1 MTSIKN
7 PEPVDVVIVGAGAGG
22 ATAAKVLTEAGL
34 RVVGLERG
42 PWLKPEHA
50 SGDELKYL
58 NRNFIWQ
65 DPKLKPR
72 TYRQNES
79 EEAVVTNFSAT
90 PQVVGGGTT
99 HWGGMVPR
107 MTESDFKLRS
117 LHGDV
122 EGASLVDWPISYDEL
137 EPYYT
142 RVEWEFGTS
151 GLAGANRWEGRR
163 SKGYPTKPSPL
174 SQIGRTFATAMDRL
188 GHSTFPMPQGMV
200 TEPYRG
206 RQPFSENG
214 FWQQYPDP
222 GTGKSSTLINF
233 IPDAVATGLY
243 DLRPD
248 CYVSEILVGPDGRAT
263 GVRYQDE
270 DGNEFVQ
277 KAKAVIVA
285 GGGIETPRL
294 LLMSKSALFPDGL
307 ANGSGQVGRNAT
319 FHQYS
324 FSVGLFDRE
333 VSDPLYGWAG
343 HYMSLCSFDFYETDA
358 SRGHILGSLIFPSMI
373 GHPVNWSF
381 PGRPSWGQAAKDA
394 DRELFN
400 HSMKI
405 GILLHDLP
413 RESNRVDLDPTVKDA
428 WGLPVARITHTPH
441 PNDFA
446 QEKWQVAKNGE
457 ILDAAGAAKVVPVN
471 MERITGNTSHE
482 LGTVRMGNDPA
493 TSVVDRWCRSHEVPN
508 LYVFDASFFP
518 TATGIN
524 PALTIM
530 ANAWR
535 CSDRIIAVDSRG
547 WSSDD

>member
-1 MTSIKN
+1 M
-7 PEPVDVVIVGAGAGG
+7 
-22 ATAAKVLTEAGL
+22 
-34 RVVGLERG
+34 
-42 PWLKPEHA
+42 
-50 SGDELKYL
+50 
-58 NRNFIWQ
+58 
-65 DPKLKPR
+65 KPR
-72 TYRQNES
+72 TYRANDT
-79 EEAVVTNFSAT
+79 EEAVITNFSAT

-107 MTESDFKLRS
+107 MTASDFKLRT

-122 EGASLVDWPISYDEL
+122 PGASLVDWPISYDEL

-163 SKGYPTKPSPL
+163 SRGYPTKPSPL
-174 SQIGRTFATAMDRL
+174 SQIGRTFATGMDKL
-188 GHSTFPMPQGMV
+188 GHGTFPMPQGMV

-222 GTGKSSTLINF
+222 GTGKSSTLISF
-233 IPDAVATGLY
+233 IPDAVNTGLY

-248 CYVSEILVGPDGRAT
+248 CYVSEILVGKDGRAT

-270 DGNEFVQ
+270 NGDEWVQ
-277 KAKAVIVA
+277 YAKAVIVS

-294 LLMSKSALFPDGL
+294 LLMSRSPQFPDGL
-307 ANGSGQVGRNAT
+307 ANSSGQVGKNAT

-324 FSVGLFDRE
+324 FSVGLFDRDLR
-333 VSDPLYGWAG
+333 DPLYGWSG
-343 HYMSLCSFDFYETDA
+343 HYMSGCSFDFYETDE
-358 SRGHILGSLIFPSMI
+358 SRGHILGSLIFPSML

-381 PGRPSWGQAAKDA
+381 PGRPTWGSAAKDA

-413 RESNRVDLDPTVKDA
+413 VESNRVDLDPTVTDA

-441 PNDFA
+441 SNDYA
-446 QEKWQVAKNGE
+446 QEKWQVKKNGE
-457 ILDAAGAAKVVPVN
+457 ILEAAGASKVVPVN

-482 LGTVRMGNDPA
+482 LGTTRMGNDPA
-493 TSVVDRWCRSHEVPN
+493 TSVVDRWCRTHDVPN

-530 ANAWR
+530 ANTWR
-535 CSDRIIAVDSRG
+535 CVDRILQVDRHT
-547 WSSDD
+547 WS

>member
-1 MTSIKN
+1 MIKQTKRK
-7 PEPVDVVIVGAGAGG
+7 PEPTDVVIVGVGAGG

-50 SGDELKYL
+50 SGDEIKIL
-58 NRNFIWQ
+58 NRNYLWQ

-72 TYRQNES
+72 TVRASES
-79 EEAVVTNFSAT
+79 EKAVVTNFSAT

-107 MTESDFKLRS
+107 MTVNDFRMRS
-117 LHGDV
+117 LLGEID
-122 EGASLVDWPISYDEL
+122 GASLVDWPITYEEL

-142 RVEWEFGTS
+142 KVEWEFGTS
-151 GLAGANRWEGRR
+151 GLAGANRWEGPR
-163 SKGYPTKPSPL
+163 SRGYPTKPSNL
-174 SQIGRTFATAMDRL
+174 SQIGRVFATAMDKL

-200 TEPYRG
+200 SEPYRG
-206 RQPFSENG
+206 REPFSENG

-222 GTGKSSTLINF
+222 GSGKSSTLITF
-233 IPDAVATGLY
+233 VPDALATGRF

-248 CYVSEILVGPDGRAT
+248 CYVREILVGKDGRAT
-263 GVRYQDE
+263 GVLYQDA
-270 DGNEFVQ
+270 DGTEIVQ
-277 KAKAVIVA
+277 EAKAVIVA

-294 LLMSKSALFPDGL
+294 LLMSTSSQFPDGL
-307 ANGSGQVGRNAT
+307 ANSSGMVGRNAT

-333 VSDPLYGWAG
+333 LHDPLYGWSG
-343 HYMSLCSFDFYETDA
+343 HYMNLCSFDFYETDE
-358 SRGHILGSLIFPSMI
+358 SRGHVLGSLIFPSMI
-373 GHPVNWSF
+373 GHPINWTF
-381 PGRPSWGQAAKDA
+381 PGKPTWGQAAKDA
-394 DRELFN
+394 DREFFN

-405 GILLHDLP
+405 GVLLHDLP
-413 RESNRVDLDPTVKDA
+413 VESNRVDLDPDVVDA

-441 PNDFA
+441 PNDYA
-446 QEKWQVAKNGE
+446 QERWQIAKNGE
-457 ILDAAGAAKVVPVN
+457 ILEAAGASRVIPVN

-482 LGTVRMGNDPA
+482 LGTARMGNDPA
-493 TSVVDRWCRSHEVPN
+493 TSVVDRWCRTHDVPN

-530 ANAWR
+530 ANTWR
-535 CSDRIIAVDSRG
+535 CVDHMLAYDRHG
-547 WSSDD
+547 WT

>member
-1 MTSIKN
+1 MIKHTKRK
-7 PEPVDVVIVGAGAGG
+7 PEPTDVVIIGVGAGG

-50 SGDELKYL
+50 SGDELKIL
-58 NRNFIWQ
+58 NRNYLWQ
-65 DPKLKPR
+65 DPRLKPR
-72 TYRQNES
+72 TVRASES
-79 EEAVVTNFSAT
+79 EKAVVTNFSAT

-107 MTESDFKLRS
+107 MTVDDFRMRS
-117 LHGDV
+117 LLGDI
-122 EGASLVDWPISYDEL
+122 EGASLVDWPITYEEL
-137 EPYYT
+137 EPYYS

-151 GLAGANRWEGRR
+151 GLAGANRWEGPR
-163 SKGYPTKPSPL
+163 SRGYPTKPSNL
-174 SQIGRTFATAMDRL
+174 SQIGRVFATAMERL

-200 TEPYRG
+200 SEPYRG
-206 RQPFSENG
+206 REPFSENG

-222 GTGKSSTLINF
+222 GSGKSSTLITF
-233 IPDAVATGLY
+233 VPDALATGRF

-248 CYVSEILVGPDGRAT
+248 CYVREILVGKDGRAT
-263 GVRYQDE
+263 GVLYE
-270 DGNEFVQ
+270 DADGTELVQ
-277 KAKAVIVA
+277 EAKAVIVA

-294 LLMSKSALFPDGL
+294 LLMSTSQQFPDGL
-307 ANGSGQVGRNAT
+307 ANSSGMVGRNAT

-333 VSDPLYGWAG
+333 LHDPLYGWSG
-343 HYMSLCSFDFYETDA
+343 HYMNLCSFDFYQTDE
-358 SRGHILGSLIFPSMI
+358 SRGHVLGSLIFPSMI
-373 GHPVNWSF
+373 GHPINWTF
-381 PGRPSWGQAAKDA
+381 PGKPTWGQAAKDA
-394 DRELFN
+394 DREFFN

-405 GILLHDLP
+405 GVLLHDLP
-413 RESNRVDLDPTVKDA
+413 VESNRVDLDPDVVDA

-441 PNDFA
+441 PNDYA
-446 QEKWQVAKNGE
+446 QERWQIAKNGE
-457 ILDAAGAAKVVPVN
+457 ILEAAGASRVIPVN

-482 LGTVRMGNDPA
+482 LGTARMGNDPA
-493 TSVVDRWCRSHEVPN
+493 TSVVDRWCRTHDMPN

-530 ANAWR
+530 ANTWR
-535 CSDRIIAVDSRG
+535 CVDHMLAYDRHG
-547 WSSDD
+547 WT

>member
-1 MTSIKN
+1 MTTKKN
-7 PEPVDVVIVGAGAGG
+7 PEPVDVVIIGAGAGG

-50 SGDELKYL
+50 SGDELKFL

-65 DPKLKPR
+65 DPRLKPR
-72 TYRQNES
+72 TYRQNDTETA
-79 EEAVVTNFSAT
+79 EITNFSAT

-122 EGASLVDWPISYDEL
+122 AGASLVDWPISYDEL

-151 GLAGANRWEGRR
+151 GLAGANRWEGHR
-163 SKGYPTKPSPL
+163 SRGYPTKPAPL
-174 SQIGRTFATAMDRL
+174 SQIGRKFATAMSEM

-200 TEPYRG
+200 TEQYRG
-206 RQPFSENG
+206 REPFSENG

-222 GTGKSSTLINF
+222 GTGKSSVLISF

-248 CYVSEILVGPDGRAT
+248 CYVSEILVDKKGKAT
-263 GVRYQDE
+263 GVRYQDQ

-277 KAKAVIVA
+277 EAKAVIVC

-307 ANGSGQVGRNAT
+307 GNGNGMVGKNAT

-324 FSVGLFDRE
+324 FSVGLFDKE
-333 VSDPLYGWAG
+333 LHDPLYGWSG
-343 HYMSLCSFDFYETDA
+343 HYMNLCSFDFYHTDE
-358 SRGHILGSLIFPSMI
+358 SRGHILGSLIFPSML

-381 PGRPSWGQAAKDA
+381 PGRPTWGGAAKDA

-400 HSMKI
+400 YSMKI

-413 RESNRVDLDPTVKDA
+413 VESNRVDLDPTVKDA

-441 PNDFA
+441 SNDFA
-446 QEKWQVAKNGE
+446 QEKWQIKKNGE
-457 ILDAAGAAKVVPVN
+457 ILEAAGASVVVPVN

-482 LGTVRMGNDPA
+482 MGTARMGDNPA

-535 CSDRIIAVDSRG
+535 CADRIIAVDSRG
-547 WSSDD
+547 WSTD

>member
-1 MTSIKN
+1 MIKHTKRK
-7 PEPVDVVIVGAGAGG
+7 PEPTDVVIIGVGAGG

-42 PWLKPEHA
+42 PWLTPEHA
-50 SGDELKYL
+50 SGDELKIL
-58 NRNFIWQ
+58 NRNYLWQ
-65 DPKLKPR
+65 DPRLKPR
-72 TYRQNES
+72 TFRASES
-79 EEAVVTNFSAT
+79 EQAVVTNFSAT

-107 MTESDFKLRS
+107 MTVDDFRMHS
-117 LHGDV
+117 LLGDI
-122 EGASLVDWPISYDEL
+122 EGASLVDWPITYEEL
-137 EPYYT
+137 EPYYS

-151 GLAGANRWEGRR
+151 GLAGANRWEGPR
-163 SKGYPTKPSPL
+163 SRGYPTKPSNL
-174 SQIGRTFATAMDRL
+174 SQIGRVFATAMERL

-206 RQPFSENG
+206 REPFSENG

-222 GTGKSSTLINF
+222 GSGKSSTLITF
-233 IPDAVATGLY
+233 VPDALATGLF

-248 CYVSEILVGPDGRAT
+248 CYVREILVGRDGRAT
-263 GVRYQDE
+263 GVLYQDA
-270 DGNEFVQ
+270 DGTELVQ
-277 KAKAVIVA
+277 EAKAVIVA

-294 LLMSKSALFPDGL
+294 LLMSTSQQFPDGL
-307 ANGSGQVGRNAT
+307 ANSSGMVGRNAT

-333 VSDPLYGWAG
+333 LHDPLYGWSG
-343 HYMSLCSFDFYETDA
+343 HYMNLCSFDFYQTDE
-358 SRGHILGSLIFPSMI
+358 SRGHVLGSLIFPSMI
-373 GHPVNWSF
+373 GHPINWTF
-381 PGRPSWGQAAKDA
+381 PGKPTWGQAAKDA
-394 DRELFN
+394 DREFFN

-405 GILLHDLP
+405 GVLLHDLP
-413 RESNRVDLDPTVKDA
+413 VESNRVDLDPDVVDA

-441 PNDFA
+441 PNDYA
-446 QEKWQVAKNGE
+446 QERWQIAKNGE
-457 ILDAAGAAKVVPVN
+457 ILEAAGASRVIPVN

-482 LGTVRMGNDPA
+482 LGTARMGNDPA
-493 TSVVDRWCRSHEVPN
+493 ASVVDRWCRTHDVPN

-530 ANAWR
+530 ANTWR
-535 CSDRIIAVDSRG
+535 CVDHMLAYDRRG
-547 WSSDD
+547 WA

>member
-1 MTSIKN
+1 MRPKKN
-7 PEPVDVVIVGAGAGG
+7 PEPVDVVVVGAGAGG

-42 PWLKPEHA
+42 PWLTPAHA
-50 SGDELKYL
+50 SGDELKFL
-58 NRNFIWQ
+58 NRNYIWQ

-72 TYRQNES
+72 TFRRNES
-79 EEAVVTNFSAT
+79 EQAVVTNFSAT

-107 MTESDFKLRS
+107 MTVDDFRLRT

-122 EGASLVDWPISYDEL
+122 PGASLVDWPITYDDL
-137 EPYYT
+137 EPYYS

-151 GLAGANRWEGRR
+151 GLAGANRWEGWR
-163 SKGYPTKPSPL
+163 SRGYPTKPSNL
-174 SQIGRTFATAMDRL
+174 SQIGRVFATAMDRL

-200 TEPYRG
+200 SEPYRG
-206 RQPFSENG
+206 REPFSENG

-222 GTGKSSTLINF
+222 GSGKSSTLITF
-233 IPDAVATGLY
+233 IPDALATGRY
-243 DLRPD
+243 DLRAN
-248 CYVSEILVGPDGRAT
+248 CYVRQILVGKDGRAT
-263 GVRYQDE
+263 GVLYEDE
-270 DGNEFVQ
+270 DGTEYVQ
-277 KAKAVIVA
+277 EARAVVLSA
-285 GGGIETPRL
+285 GGIETPRL
-294 LLMSKSALFPDGL
+294 LLLSACEQFPDGL
-307 ANGSGQVGRNAT
+307 ANSSGQVGRNAT

-333 VSDPLYGWAG
+333 LHDPLFGWSG
-343 HYMSLCSFDFYETDA
+343 HYMNLCSFDFYQTDE
-358 SRGHILGSLIFPSMI
+358 SRGHILGSLIFPSML
-373 GHPVNWSF
+373 GHPINWSF
-381 PGRPSWGQAAKDA
+381 PGRPTWGQAAKDA

-405 GILLHDLP
+405 GVLLHDLP
-413 RESNRVDLDPTVKDA
+413 VESNRVDLDPDVTDA

-441 PNDFA
+441 PNDYA
-446 QEKWQVAKNGE
+446 QERWQVTKNGE
-457 ILDAAGAAKVVPVN
+457 ILEAAGASRVIPVN

-482 LGTVRMGNDPA
+482 LGTARMGDDPA
-493 TSVVDRWCRSHEVPN
+493 TSVVDRWCRTHDVPN

-530 ANAWR
+530 ANTWR
-535 CSDRIIAVDSRG
+535 CVDHMLAYDRHG
-547 WSSDD
+547 WH